1 MKQIAAA
8 ALVCVWLL
16 LFMGNAGIAALAAQ
30 EAGDGAEAAGQTEDT
45 LPQGNVYLDMDT
57 VHIYEN
63 MKNSYSEGYMPV
75 VENDTVHL
83 VVPFSA
89 SGNLRGER
97 LTVEL
102 AMPENAPFVYANYKK
117 EVKKETYFFET
128 AVETY
133 LFQCDIALEKVRKN
147 GIYPV
152 LVSAAGYTESGALVK
167 KVYRIFITI
176 ADGISSAVPANP
188 QNPTQPQD
196 PPQNPT
202 QPQDPTQN
210 PTQPQDPTQDPTQPQ
225 DPQEPS
231 TEEPEQPITSE
242 PEQPQ
247 EPAEPSSEA
256 PTEQPAKDPLA
267 VPSDAGISGGG
278 FSDGGSYGAGTSE
291 TEKIYH
297 QPRLILESN
306 SLSGQRI
313 LAGKEKE
320 FLTVFENTSESDSIY
335 NLKVTLKP
343 ADNSISLV
351 TSSFYFSR
359 VYPQETISM
368 ETTAAAGTDAV
379 SGKQT
384 VTFSFE
390 YENEKGTVYNASED
404 VILEIYQP
412 AQAVLGGFT
421 IASKVYSQETIDAGL
436 QVRNTGKSDIYN
448 VKVELKAEGLFATE
462 AVQAGTLE
470 AGASFDGSVR
480 IYVGN
485 KNMKSISQFD
495 GEAGE
500 DAYGQT
506 AGKLILTYED
516 AYGEVYTQTQE
527 FTTVIEK
534 PQMVELEVEKEE
546 AETNEWYG
554 AVLVLVTLLFILI
567 LCVMELR
574 LRKSKNRLADLL
586 AKKERRHE

>member
-8 ALVCVWLL
+8 ALVCAWMI
-16 LFMGNAGIAALAAQ
+16 LFMGSADTAVMAAQ
-30 EAGDGAEAAGQTEDT
+30 EMGEGDKAEQTEYT
-45 LPQGNVYLDMDT
+45 LPGENVYLDIDT
-57 VHIYEN
+57 VHVYEN
-63 MKNSYSEGYMPV
+63 MKNSYSQGYMPV

-83 VVPFSA
+83 VVPFLVNGSVK
-89 SGNLRGER
+89 GER

-102 AMPENAPFVYANYKK
+102 AMPENAPFVYVNYKK

-147 GIYPV
+147 GIYSV
-152 LVSAAGYTESGALVK
+152 LVSAAGYTEAGTVVK
-167 KVYRIFITI
+167 KVYRLFITI
-176 ADGISSAVPANP
+176 ADGITDITPAEP
-188 QNPTQPQD
+188 QEPEKPQE
-196 PPQNPT
+196 PS
-202 QPQDPTQN
+202 
-210 PTQPQDPTQDPTQPQ
+210 
-225 DPQEPS
+225 EPS
-231 TEEPEQPITSE
+231 TEEPEQPVA
-242 PEQPQ
+242 PGDDHPQ
-247 EPAEPSSEA
+247 EPAEPSSEE
-256 PTEQPAKDPLA
+256 PTEQPSEEPLA
-267 VPSDAGISGGG
+267 EPVDAGISGGG
-278 FSDGGSYGAGTSE
+278 FSDGGSYGTGTPE

-343 ADNSISLV
+343 ADNSVSLA

-359 VYPQETISM
+359 VYPRETISM
-368 ETTAAAGTDAV
+368 ETVAAAGADAV
-379 SGKQT
+379 SGKQA

-404 VILEIYQP
+404 VLLEIYQP
-412 AQAVLGGFT
+412 AQAVLGGFA
-421 IASKVYSQETIDAGL
+421 IASKVYSQETVETGL
-436 QVRNTGKSDIYN
+436 QVRNTGKADIYN
-448 VKVELKAEGLFATE
+448 VRVELEAEGLFATE
-462 AVQAGTLE
+462 TVQAGTLE
-470 AGASFDGSVR
+470 AGASFDGSLR

-495 GEAGE
+495 AEAGE

-516 AYGEVYTQTQE
+516 AYGEVYTQAQE

-534 PQMVELEVEKEE
+534 PQMIEWKVEEE
-546 AETNEWYG
+546 EPETNEWYG

-574 LRKSKNRLADLL
+574 LKKSKNKLTDLL
-586 AKKERRHE
+586 AEKERKHE